1 MSYLRQ
7 PSPLSFEPLSPSP
20 SDLVASDSEREIDS
34 DSRKAKRRRV
44 EDLGRQ
50 YLAGRQLFIQSAS
63 LRGPF
68 DDGWCNPW
76 NKPREAGARHGS
88 TNGDE
93 RQVGELSTDR
103 AVQSVAGDQLEDVSG
118 VVARGHFGSDQQV
131 SRCLDKARTTTG
143 ALGLAAGPKRNAQEQ
158 LVLIKPEQ
166 RGSRKEERLCTP
178 ALPEQNRITRS
189 VQPAVGLTGP
199 LERPHLKQTPVSL
212 ISAANE
218 WLKSDEG
225 YLAEQ
230 PHEEAKSPTP
240 TPTSRADYSRT
251 PPGQYTNS
259 RTPTPG
265 RSREVPLIPS
275 RPAGFT
281 PINVPS
287 RSLDLSYNQDAHKP
301 KKLTSRS
308 PSNAPATVQ
317 KRSLNSPKGKSTRA
331 EAVRKDGGQ
340 GIGVHLPSLTPNDS
354 TEAAAT
360 IKISGVSPASRD
372 PAPRPST
379 TEFSPVSVRRQNL
392 ISLQHSALTTREP
405 KSPTSYSP
413 SKTRTGGVPVQHS
426 DSRTPPFVLNKS
438 SVNEHE
444 FSHSPSDSRSKVQT
458 VPPSTNMSAF
468 KYRRPMKAVPGPRLE
483 SAKPSVEPSAFGASQ
498 VQKSRRLEFAASEDP
513 RHRADAH
520 TSTAQAISKGGA
532 VHDVSP
538 SQHCEDVSNPSCEE
552 LSLKPHSSD
561 RPVLV
566 QQTDEP
572 SRVSSVFQEAQLVP
586 DPTGKDLQI
595 PSASSTN
602 PMETDKQSL
611 HFQTET
617 DDASA
622 HLSTQAAIAKAQ
634 MSFKAELASPIKQCS
649 IPFPGN
655 EGRKGLNHSNL
666 SSVKKPKH
674 NITHF
679 QTFRTP
685 SPEVLY
691 QQNPATSRPNEH
703 LSTQQMIDAVTPFAF
718 STTKKV
724 KAKNTSFTTSGIDRQ
739 SHKDSDSFNVDH
751 GHFGHSSLDME
762 TSPDTSNEVNERTRG
777 PARGPVLERDVS
789 SAKSLA
795 LPISFSI
802 EPNGTLKEVFQQDGQ
817 VEDVAMDLGAV
828 LDDVGSFLQSWD
840 LEAELKKS
848 TGPSTTGSTK
858 PSSRVHNKSIS
869 SGTRKL
875 SRPEHHS

>member
-20 SDLVASDSEREIDS
+20 SDLVASDSERETDS

-68 DDGWCNPW
+68 NNGWVNPW
-76 NKPREAGARHGS
+76 NKSREGGARHGS
-88 TNGDE
+88 TNRDE
-93 RQVGELSTDR
+93 RQVVQRSTDR

-118 VVARGHFGSDQQV
+118 VVARGHFGPNQQV
-131 SRCLDKARTTTG
+131 SKCLDKASMTTSS
-143 ALGLAAGPKRNAQEQ
+143 LGLAAGPKRKAQEQ
-158 LVLIKPEQ
+158 LVLTKPEQ
-166 RGSRKEERLCTP
+166 RGWRQEERLCTP
-178 ALPEQNRITRS
+178 ALPQQNRITRS
-189 VQPAVGLTGP
+189 VEPAVGLTGP

-230 PHEEAKSPTP
+230 PREEANSPTP
-240 TPTSRADYSRT
+240 TPTSRADYRRT
-251 PPGQYTNS
+251 PPGQYTDS

-265 RSREVPLIPS
+265 RSREVPLVPS

-308 PSNAPATVQ
+308 PSNAPATVK
-317 KRSLNSPKGKSTRA
+317 KRRLNSPKGKSTRA
-331 EAVRKDGGQ
+331 GAVRKDGGQ
-340 GIGVHLPSLTPNDS
+340 CIELHLPSVTLNDS

-379 TEFSPVSVRRQNL
+379 TEFSPVSVRGQNL
-392 ISLQHSALTTREP
+392 TSPQHSALTTREP

-413 SKTRTGGVPVQHS
+413 SKTMNGGVPVQHS
-426 DSRTPPFVLNKS
+426 HSRTPPFVLKKS

-468 KYRRPMKAVPGPRLE
+468 KYRRPMKAIPGPRLE
-483 SAKPSVEPSAFGASQ
+483 SAEPSVEPSAFEARQ
-498 VQKSRRLEFAASEDP
+498 IPKSRRLEFASSEDP
-513 RHRADAH
+513 PHRADAQ
-520 TSTAQAISKGGA
+520 TSTAQAISKGGP
-532 VHDVSP
+532 VHDVSS

-552 LSLKPHSSD
+552 LSVIPHSPD
-561 RPVLV
+561 RQVLV

-572 SRVSSVFQEAQLVP
+572 SRVSSVFQEAQLVL
-586 DPTGKDLQI
+586 DPAGKDTQA

-611 HFQTET
+611 HFHTET

-634 MSFKAELASPIKQCS
+634 LSFKAELASPIKQCS
-649 IPFPGN
+649 VPFPEN
-655 EGRKGLNHSNL
+655 EGRNGLNHSHF

-674 NITHF
+674 NITPF

-691 QQNPATSRPNEH
+691 QQNPATSRPDEH

-718 STTKKV
+718 STTKKA
-724 KAKNTSFTTSGIDRQ
+724 KAKKISFTTSGVDRQ
-739 SHKDSDSFNVDH
+739 SHKVSDPVNMDH
-751 GHFGHSSLDME
+751 GDFGHSSLDME
-762 TSPDTSNEVNERTRG
+762 TSPDTSVEANERTRG
-777 PARGPVLERDVS
+777 PPRGRVLEKEVS
-789 SAKSLA
+789 SANSLA
-795 LPISFSI
+795 LPVSFSI

-817 VEDVAMDLGAV
+817 VGDAPMDLGAV

-848 TGPSTTGSTK
+848 TGPSTTGSTN
-858 PSSRVHNKSIS
+858 PGSRVHKGIASGTKSIS
-869 SGTRKL
+869 
-875 SRPEHHS
+875 RP